1 MKAFVTGAT
10 GFLGSHLVDLLLQE
24 GHEVRCLV
32 RKTSDLR
39 WLKNK
44 PVKLIEGDLQPG
56 NYGLREGLKEA
67 DWCFHSAGVISATN
81 PQEYFSVNVGGTRHC
96 LEACLQAAPRLKRF
110 VLVSS
115 IAAIGSSQK
124 NGGWID
130 ESADPRPLTPYGQS
144 KLEGERVALSF
155 KEKLPLTI
163 LRPPAIYGPRDK
175 MILPVFSLAKRRL
188 FFVPAGKPKT
198 ISLAYVED
206 VARACLWGAQS
217 ERAKGEI
224 FFVADG
230 DRYIWQDVADCLA
243 TIFYHPVYK
252 ISLPKFVLLPIAL
265 AEELR
270 ARCLRGSPK
279 MHRGHVRQFFRS
291 WGIRIDKIKR
301 AGFTPKFNLEE
312 GMQATVAGYRQLGW
326 L

>member
-44 PVKLIEGDLQPG
+44 PVQLIEGDLQPG
-56 NYGLREGLKEA
+56 NVGLREGLKEA
-67 DWCFHSAGVISATN
+67 DWCFHSAGVISTTH

-96 LEACLQAAPRLKRF
+96 LEACLQSAPRLKRF

-115 IAAIGSSQK
+115 IAAVGAPKK
-124 NGGWID
+124 NGEWMD
-130 ESADPRPLTPYGQS
+130 ESTQPHPLTSYGQS
-144 KLEGERVALSF
+144 KLEGEKVALSF

-175 MILPVFSLAKRRL
+175 MILPVFRWAKRHL
-188 FFVPAGKPKT
+188 FFVPAGKPRS
-198 ISLAYVED
+198 ISLVYVED
-206 VARACLWGAQS
+206 VARACLWGAK
-217 ERAKGEI
+217 EEGAKGEI

-230 DRYIWQDVADCLA
+230 DRYVWQDMADGLA
-243 TIFYHPVYK
+243 NIYYHPVYK
-252 ISLPKFVLLPIAL
+252 IGLPKFVLFPIAFL
-265 AEELR
+265 EELR
-270 ARCLRGSPK
+270 ARCLNGSPK
-279 MHRGHVRQFFRS
+279 MNRGHVRQFFRS
-291 WGIRIDKIKR
+291 WGIQIDKIKK
-301 AGFTPKFNLEE
+301 AGFTPRFNLEE
-312 GMQATVAGYRQLGW
+312 GLQATVAGYRQLGW